1 MGTKVFKRVPKVLV
15 IEDNPM
21 DAYMIKLALKRG
33 GFSGEPLVVEDG
45 EPALA
50 LLRRDT
56 PYEREVLPDLVILD
70 LNLKRVD
77 GPEVLSY
84 IRETE
89 SLKHLSVV
97 VLSSSPEDVMRSKAA
112 EADGYFEKPAD
123 IDEYFAVGKVIW
135 QRFAKQFGVDNTQCL
150 NGAIS

>member
-1 MGTKVFKRVPKVLV
+1 V
-15 IEDNPM
+15 EDNPM

-33 GFSGEPLVVEDG
+33 GFPGEPMVVEDG

-50 LLRRDT
+50 LLRQT
-56 PYEREVLPDLVILD
+56 GPYQNEPLPDLVILD
-70 LNLKRVD
+70 LNLKRID

-89 SLKHLSVV
+89 SLRSLAVV

-112 EADGYFEKPAD
+112 TADGYFEKPAD
-123 IDEYFAVGKVIW
+123 VDEYFAVGKSIW
-135 QRFAKQFGVDNTQCL
+135 LSFAENFLEKQSRCE
-150 NGAIS
+150 

>member
-1 MGTKVFKRVPKVLV
+1 V
-15 IEDNPM
+15 EDNPM

-33 GFSGEPLVVEDG
+33 GFPGEPMVVEDG

-50 LLRRDT
+50 LLRQT
-56 PYEREVLPDLVILD
+56 GPYQNEPLPDLVILD
-70 LNLKRVD
+70 LNLKRID

-89 SLKHLSVV
+89 SLRSLAVV

-112 EADGYFEKPAD
+112 TADGYFEKPAD
-123 IDEYFAVGKVIW
+123 VDEYFAVGKSIW
-135 QRFAKQFGVDNTQCL
+135 LSFAENSLEKQSGCE
-150 NGAIS
+150 